1 VKVEVEVKVEVTKGV
16 NERAESSRVE
26 SSLMPCA
33 RYIMALESRVA
44 KLEHALA
51 QIDPLHPEINDHYN
65 PSDSPPRSEGTGGRQ
80 GTHRPVDRFEETPSF
95 TFAKIVKR

>member
-1 VKVEVEVKVEVTKGV
+1 MRVSNGADGV
-16 NERAESSRVE
+16 DERIFAH
-26 SSLMPCA
+26 PA

-65 PSDSPPRSEGTGGRQ
+65 PSDSPPRSESTGGRQ
-80 GTHRPVDRFEETPSF
+80 GTHRPVDQFDETPSF